1 MLRYVRGSPFK
12 YFSSMFSSTFLH
24 RKKLFLL
31 PTQVCFSLKVYSTP
45 SPNFRP
51 FLFFP
56 PQTNFLFS
64 VLLIS
69 ASYQVGSSQKPFA
82 FIWGR
87 VDSSSLVLEVLTF
100 KKDFWLPGWIFNWHD
115 WRHFNKVKWNSW
127 RWVAVFGYF
136 FSYCTWQK
144 IEKWL
149 KEYLFMCNEKTLF
162 LLLLLPFFF

>member
-1 MLRYVRGSPFK
+1 MFGALLLNIFHQCSCTEK
-12 YFSSMFSSTFLH
+12 SSSFFPPRCVFLP
-24 RKKLFLL
+24 KF
-31 PTQVCFSLKVYSTP
+31 TP

-56 PQTNFLFS
+56 PQPNFLFS

-69 ASYQVGSSQKPFA
+69 ASYQVGSSQKPFT

-87 VDSSSLVLEVLTF
+87 VDSSSLLLEVLTF

-115 WRHFNKVKWNSW
+115 WRHFNRVKWNSW
-127 RWVAVFGYF
+127 RRVAVLSGYF

-144 IEKWL
+144 TETWL

-162 LLLLLPFFF
+162 LLFFP